1 MARLRE
7 QDARKRVASGFG
19 PDFLEAFAR
28 GLRVL
33 RAFDKQHSRMT
44 LSEVA
49 RATDLPKPSVRRALY
64 TLTCLGMA
72 QSDGRTFRLTPRVME
87 LASAYLASNLV
98 STIVQPACERLA
110 ERTEQSCFAAVLDGH
125 DIVLIAHSLH
135 GRPDVLAP
143 TIGLRRP
150 AFNTAAGRAIL
161 SQLGDT
167 ALDQWL
173 ATLEPKLMTDFTVT
187 DKRALRAEILRVRQQ
202 GYAITAQ
209 ELRRGYQAA
218 AVPLR
223 RYDGATIAAI
233 CVAVWSED
241 SSVGS
246 VAERY
251 VAALTEEA
259 DALTPQLL

>member
-1 MARLRE
+1 MARLRAA
-7 QDARKRVASGFG
+7 DAKRRAESGFG

-28 GLRVL
+28 GLRVIG
-33 RAFDKQHSRMT
+33 AFGREKNHMT
-44 LSEVA
+44 LSDVA

-64 TLTCLGMA
+64 TLTCLGLA
-72 QSDGRTFRLTPRVME
+72 ASDGRTFRLTPKIME
-87 LASAYLASNLV
+87 LASAYLGSNII
-98 STIVQPACERLA
+98 STVVQ
-110 ERTEQSCFAAVLDGH
+110 QSCFAAVLDGH
-125 DIVLIAHSLH
+125 DIMVIAHSFH

-161 SQLGDT
+161 SQLDDE

-173 ATLEPKLMTDFTVT
+173 GTLEPKLMTDFTVT

-251 VAALTEEA
+251 VAALT
-259 DALTPQLL
+259 